1 MTSGDF
7 LGVIVVILTLFGL
20 SSVPALDGE
29 SIEYIDTEET
39 CLVRTIAV
47 NYHWL
52 RFKDKEVTKT
62 VYCVSD
68 VRPEHT
74 E

>member
-1 MTSGDF
+1 MTSGDI
-7 LGVIVVILTLFGL
+7 LGIIVVILTFFGL

-29 SIEYIDTEET
+29 SIEYIDMEET
-39 CLVRTIAV
+39 CLVRTVAV

-52 RFKDKEVTKT
+52 RFKDSERTKS

-68 VRPEHT
+68 LY
-74 E
+74 